1 MLKRIL
7 LGILLSIGISA
18 CQSEKEKAYDDLM
31 NDLDDMEDSDVY
43 LTDHDA
49 CVEYLVYFAPILAK
63 CKGSAVASGL
73 EERAVAECTAMQCD
87 NVNKNWSESLV
98 DDCVEY
104 YAVCGNPVGDP
115 PWYSCEHSVMATCI
129 DTDTDT
135 VTE

>member
-49 CVEYLVYFAPILAK
+49 CVEYFIYSMPIFAK
-63 CKGSAVASGL
+63 CEGFTLDGNL
-73 EERAVAECTAMQCD
+73 EEQAIAECTAMKCNSVD
-87 NVNKNWSESLV
+87 ENWSESLV
-98 DDCVEY
+98 DDCIKY
-104 YAVCGNPVGDP
+104 YAVCGDPVGDP
-115 PWYSCEHSVMATCI
+115 PWYSCEHSVMATCVDP
-129 DTDTDT
+129 DTDT
-135 VTE
+135 E